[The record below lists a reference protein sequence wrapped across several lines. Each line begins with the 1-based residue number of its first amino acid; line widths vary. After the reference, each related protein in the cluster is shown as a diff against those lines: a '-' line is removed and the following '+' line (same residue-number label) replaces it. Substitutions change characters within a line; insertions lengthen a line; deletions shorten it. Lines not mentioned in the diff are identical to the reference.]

1 MIRYHVRSRD
11 LVTMVTEIRA
21 KRLVT
26 SPYFQRNLV
35 WREIHKQ
42 DFIKTLLLGYP
53 IPQIFVAKGQLDVD
67 SMKSTECVVDGQQRL
82 GAIIGFIENSFKVDG
97 QYYSELNGERKTSF
111 LKYEI
116 PVIDLELQYDDPR
129 LKDVFQVLNRNAN
142 SLTAIEKLASL
153 YAPSELML
161 FANHLSGDLI
171 YPKDG
176 ADDEDEEEYRVDPS
190 VDPSFFEWARNN
202 PATNFTELIAN
213 SGAFKALELAR
224 KVHLMHI
231 LNIVS
236 TLYVGFFN
244 RNERSRELLETYKE
258 SLPDK
263 EGMLSLLN
271 SAASFITG
279 LNLPS
284 SSYWMSKTNLFTLV
298 IATARAIQSGK
309 PINADSFREKL
320 HAFEADIPD
329 DYKLS
334 ARQSVNNTRERE
346 VRNKYVS
353 GLLG

>member
-11 LVTMVTEIRA
+11 LVTVVTEIRA

-35 WREIHKQ
+35 WREIHRQ
-42 DFIKTLLLGYP
+42 DFIKTLLKGFP

-67 SMKSTECVVDGQQRL
+67 SMKATECVVDGQQRL
-82 GAIIGFIENSFKVDG
+82 GAIIGYIDGEFMVDG
-97 QYYSELNGERKTSF
+97 RKYSDLTSDEKTSF

-153 YAPSELML
+153 YAPSEFML

-171 YPKDG
+171 YPNAEG
-176 ADDEDEEEYRVDPS
+176 EEEEEYRVDPE
-190 VDPSFFEWARNN
+190 VDPEFFEWARANS
-202 PATNFTELIAN
+202 AADFTSLITM
-213 SGAFKALELAR
+213 SGAFKPLELSR

-236 TLYVGFFN
+236 TLLVGFFN
-244 RNERSRELLETYKE
+244 RNERSRELLETYKDE
-258 SLPDK
+258 FADK
-263 EGMLSLLN
+263 DQLLN
-271 SAASFITG
+271 ELNEAARFIAS
-279 LNLPS
+279 LNLQAG
-284 SSYWMSKTNLFTLV
+284 SYWLSKTNLFTMLV
-298 IATARAIQSGK
+298 AVARAIRAQRTLD
-309 PINADSFREKL
+309 ATRFRAAL
-320 HAFEADIPD
+320 DAFEMNLPE
-329 DYKLS
+329 DYTQA

-346 VRNKYVS
+346 IRHRHMAA
-353 GLLG
+353 LLA